1 MDEKLY
7 REIAK
12 FIIENPDKTVD
23 ITIGDRIDEVTKRSE
38 DLARQFSATIS
49 DDRTAPI
56 IAAYN
61 PSLIINVTCITGT
74 MTSLLKLREDN
85 TNFVLAY
92 LGFNNKLA
100 EKIIKDTELLVAQ
113 MTTFLDEYRKI
124 IETNC

>member
-49 DDRTAPI
+49 DDRTAPM
-56 IAAYN
+56 IAAYK

-74 MTSLLKLREDN
+74 MTSLLKLREDD

-92 LGFNNKLA
+92 LGFDNKLA
-100 EKIIKDTELLVAQ
+100 EKIIKDTELLVVQ